1 MVDGCDDPR
10 YSQTHKHVDRV
21 AARHVTD
28 GVVGGLL
35 VDGRD
40 LAGECVRERGA
51 QSNKRDGG
59 DLKIV
64 R

>member
-1 MVDGCDDPR
+1 MVDRGDDPGQ
-10 YSQTHKHVDRV
+10 SQAQEDVHRV

-40 LAGECVRERGA
+40 LAGEGVREGGA